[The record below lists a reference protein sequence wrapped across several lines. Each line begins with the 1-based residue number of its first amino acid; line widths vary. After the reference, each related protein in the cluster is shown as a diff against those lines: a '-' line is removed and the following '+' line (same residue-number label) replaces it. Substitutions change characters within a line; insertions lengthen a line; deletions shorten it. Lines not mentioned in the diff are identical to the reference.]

1 MIVLISGKRLSGK
14 DTLALLVQNVLGE
27 DKCQI
32 ISLADALK
40 TEYCRSRDIDI
51 KRIYEDPIYKEQHR
65 QDLIDWGAFR
75 RAENIDYWCEKL
87 VENISRPIVLIPDLR
102 FKNELNFFRNNS
114 SCVAVRLVV
123 NEQTRKVRGWNNSPA
138 DVDATETEMDSWDNW
153 DYVIENNGSV
163 DHLSE
168 VASSLLRRLS
178 KEIKK

>member
-1 MIVLISGKRLSGK
+1 M
-14 DTLALLVQNVLGE
+14 
-27 DKCQI
+27 
-32 ISLADALK
+32 
-40 TEYCRSRDIDI
+40 
-51 KRIYEDPIYKEQHR
+51 
-65 QDLIDWGAFR
+65 
-75 RAENIDYWCEKL
+75 
-87 VENISRPIVLIPDLR
+87 
-102 FKNELNFFRNNS
+102 
-114 SCVAVRLVV
+114 VV